1 MAISRDVIAWPER
14 LKINMMHGD
23 SQGEGIGV
31 FGDYQ
36 FTGSLLS
43 IFSSPPIREEPAF
56 ASLCLLSIQADD
68 YASWY

>member
-1 MAISRDVIAWPER
+1 
-14 LKINMMHGD
+14 MHGD

-43 IFSSPPIREEPAF
+43 IISSPPIREEPNKRVCQSDKPFKDNALTF
-56 ASLCLLSIQADD
+56 IA
-68 YASWY
+68 